1 MTVATSDGI
10 EQVITVGQ
18 GASLISAR
26 ELEEEI
32 RIMQKE
38 IREEYLDK
46 FPKGKN
52 YLFDHMEP
60 ELADQMEQIRLGEN
74 DRKK

>member
-1 MTVATSDGI
+1 
-10 EQVITVGQ
+10 
-18 GASLISAR
+18 
-26 ELEEEI
+26 
-32 RIMQKE
+32 MQKE